1 MLVKPVHVADDVQ
14 FVGQHESES
23 DSTPSGRL
31 LQAVELLGR
40 HGAMTYKELASALMM
55 SKAATWRLVATLREA
70 RWVCIR
76 QGGTRIQLD
85 PRLDILFSTAAFAD
99 HEFSEIAEDLNEVA
113 ATASVHI
120 DLFCP
125 NRKGVL
131 VLHDTTRR
139 LTVSAPGIEMPDD
152 KLLMAMY
159 AAMTPPQ
166 LERYSAQVKAS
177 DDPELSAHLA
187 VISSRR
193 RIQQFPGQVWG
204 ADGRSLIVSV
214 RGQMGTAAA
223 IRIAQKTASAKRA
236 RLIEAFNA
244 LLHRVADK
252 LDMFGTGTPM
262 QQGLQRQA

>member
-1 MLVKPVHVADDVQ
+1 MMVNSVHLEEDAG
-14 FVGQHESES
+14 FLIEEETGS

-40 HGAMTYKELASALMM
+40 QGAMTYKEMSAALKM

-85 PRLDILFSTAAFAD
+85 PRLDELFSTATFAD
-99 HEFSEIAEDLNEVA
+99 SEFSDLADDMAEVA
-113 ATASVHI
+113 ALTSVHI

-125 NRKGVL
+125 NRKGAL

-152 KLLMAMY
+152 KLLLAMH

-166 LERYSAQVKAS
+166 LERYSAQIKAS
-177 DDPELSAHLA
+177 NDPDLA
-187 VISSRR
+187 AQVTMISSRR

-204 ADGRSLIVSV
+204 ADGRSMIVAV
-214 RGQMGTAAA
+214 RGRMGTAAA
-223 IRIAQKTASAKRA
+223 LRIAQKTASAKRA
-236 RLIEAFNA
+236 RLVDAFNA
-244 LLHRVADK
+244 LLQRIGGK
-252 LDMFGTGTPM
+252 LDVFGTGTP
-262 QQGLQRQA
+262 LQTAHR

>member
-1 MLVKPVHVADDVQ
+1 MLVNPVRAAEAVSLVDDDEA
-14 FVGQHESES
+14 GA

-40 HGAMTYKELASALMM
+40 NGAMTYKDLSAALAM

-85 PRLDILFSTAAFAD
+85 PRLDVLFSTAAFAD
-99 HEFSEIAEDLNEVA
+99 SEFSELGDEMGEVA
-113 ATASVHI
+113 AITSVHI

-139 LTVSAPGIEMPDD
+139 LTVSAPGIEVPDD
-152 KLLMAMY
+152 KLLLAMH

-177 DDPELSAHLA
+177 ADPELSAHVA

-214 RGQMGTAAA
+214 RGHMGTAAA

-244 LLHRVADK
+244 MLQRVNGK
-252 LDMFGTGTPM
+252 LDMFGNGSPM
-262 QQGLQRQA
+262 QQGPHRQM